1 MTDQQQRLLD
11 IFQFRHACKKFDPTK
26 KVSDDE
32 FHTLLEVARLSPSSF
47 GLEPYKLI
55 VLQNPDVRK
64 AIYPYAWGAQKSL
77 DGASHVIAFIA
88 LKEPEIH
95 WNSSHVQHV
104 VRDIRKLPED
114 VYQFY
119 EKAYTN
125 FGENDFKTFE
135 SQRSGFDWSCKQT
148 YIALGNMLTAAAAL
162 RIDSCPIEGF
172 IPQKLDEILG
182 DSYGLYDTKRYGISV
197 MAGFG
202 YRAENPHRPK
212 TRRPMEELVI
222 WK

>member
-1 MTDQQQRLLD
+1 M
-11 IFQFRHACKKFDPTK
+11 
-26 KVSDDE
+26 
-32 FHTLLEVARLSPSSF
+32 
-47 GLEPYKLI
+47 
-55 VLQNPDVRK
+55 RK

-119 EKAYTN
+119 KKAYTN

-172 IPQKLDEILG
+172 IPQNSMKSSVIPMAFMIRNGTAYPSWLVLATGQEIH
-182 DSYGLYDTKRYGISV
+182 TV
-197 MAGFG
+197 Q
-202 YRAENPHRPK
+202 
-212 TRRPMEELVI
+212 RRDDL
-222 WK
+222 WKNS